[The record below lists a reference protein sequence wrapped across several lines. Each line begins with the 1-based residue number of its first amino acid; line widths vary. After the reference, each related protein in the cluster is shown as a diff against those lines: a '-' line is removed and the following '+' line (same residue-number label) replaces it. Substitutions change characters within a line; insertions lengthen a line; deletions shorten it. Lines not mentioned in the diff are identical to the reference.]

1 MIAFINENLSIAEL
15 AMWFR
20 VSSENSI
27 ANIFTVSIGS
37 TSILTSHKT
46 TDGTEGVEAII
57 GEAIDDQY
65 RHTFSSRGQFT

>member
-27 ANIFTVSIGS
+27 ANVFTVSIGS
-37 TSILTSHKT
+37 TSILTSHKS
-46 TDGTEGVEAII
+46 TDGTEGVEVII

-65 RHTFSSRGQFT
+65 RHIFSSRDQFT